1 MSRILAWG
9 LVALSLLASA
19 GTAVIAFAYDRPA
32 SATNIATVFALCFPV
47 LGALVIRRRG
57 SHSVGWLMI
66 FIGLTVSIHAFSDNW
81 SRAALLWNPGSLPAG
96 AFTSWVAAW
105 LWMPGWVYATSL
117 LPVLLPDGRP
127 RGWRRRLA
135 WADGIAVAAIV
146 LVTAV
151 LSWPLRGYI
160 DEQEPPTPELK
171 TAFDALNTSYF
182 ISILV
187 IVVLTLASLASLV
200 IRYRRETPELRRQI
214 AWVLYGVVLA
224 IVFSIVGAWQSVTSL
239 VQVLEAL
246 SLVAGIAIAM
256 FRYNLYDIGVVV
268 NRTLVYGGLTAVLG
282 AAYLGSV
289 LVLQLLLSPSSDLAV
304 AGSTLAVA
312 ALFRPARRRVQ
323 QLVDRRFYRRKYDA
337 QRTLD
342 SFSARLRDEVA
353 LDALGAELRG
363 VVVDTMQPAHVS
375 LWLRPRK

>member
-1 MSRILAWG
+1 
-9 LVALSLLASA
+9 
-19 GTAVIAFAYDRPA
+19 
-32 SATNIATVFALCFPV
+32 
-47 LGALVIRRRG
+47 
-57 SHSVGWLMI
+57 
-66 FIGLTVSIHAFSDNW
+66 
-81 SRAALLWNPGSLPAG
+81 
-96 AFTSWVAAW
+96 
-105 LWMPGWVYATSL
+105 
-117 LPVLLPDGRP
+117 VLLPDGRP

-135 WADGIAVAAIV
+135 WADAISVAVIV
-146 LVTAV
+146 LMTAI

-160 DEQEPPTPELK
+160 GEPEAPTPELK
-171 TAFDALNTSYF
+171 AAFDTLNASYF
-182 ISILV
+182 VSILC
-187 IVVLTLASLASLV
+187 IVVLSLASLASLV
-200 IRYRRETPELRRQI
+200 IRYRRETREIRRQI

-224 IVFSIVGAWQSVTSL
+224 MVFSLIGAWQSVTSL

-246 SLVAGIAIAM
+246 SLVGGIAIAM

-289 LVLQLLLSPSSDLAV
+289 LLLQLLLSPSSDLAI

-312 ALFRPARRRVQ
+312 ALFRPARARVQ
-323 QLVDRRFYRRKYDA
+323 RLVDRRFYRSKYNA

-363 VVVDTMQPAHVS
+363 VVADTMQPAHVS
-375 LWLRPRK
+375 LWLRPRQ

>member
-1 MSRILAWG
+1 MSRVVAWALAA
-9 LVALSLLASA
+9 VSVLASA
-19 GTAVIAFAYDRPA
+19 GAAVIAFANDRPEA
-32 SATNIATVFALCFPV
+32 ATSIATVFALCFPV
-47 LGALVIRRRG
+47 LGALVIRQRG

-66 FIGLTVSIHAFSDNW
+66 FIGVTVSLHAFLDNW
-81 SRAALLWNPGSLPAG
+81 SRAALLWDPGSLPG
-96 AFTSWVAAW
+96 GVFFSWVALW
-105 LWMPGWVYATSL
+105 LWIPGWVFATSL

-135 WADGIAVAAIV
+135 WADGIGVTLIV

-151 LSWPLRGYI
+151 LGWPIRGHI
-160 DEQEPPTPELK
+160 DEPVNPSPELAA
-171 TAFDALNTSYF
+171 AFERLNASY
-182 ISILV
+182 IVWVLV
-187 IVVLTLASLASLV
+187 IVVLTLVSLASLV
-200 IRYRRETPELRRQI
+200 IRYRRETREIRRQI
-214 AWVLYGVVLA
+214 AWVLYGLVLA
-224 IVFSIVGAWQSVTSL
+224 IVFALIGAWNSVTSL

-289 LVLQLLLSPSSDLAV
+289 LLLQLLLSPSSDLAI

-312 ALFRPARRRVQ
+312 ALFRPARGRVQ
-323 QLVDRRFYRRKYDA
+323 KLVDRRFYRSKYNA

-363 VVVDTMQPAHVS
+363 VVADTMQPAHVS